1 MSMRTAA
8 ALAIWALGL
17 ALSGCSLAGP
27 GNHTFLTASGQPIP
41 AARAPTA
48 TATPVQTAAATP
60 VQTAA
65 APQAKAPKAA
75 KHKSK
80 NKGTAVAQATP
91 KSNDP
96 AAVFDAASR
105 DCKETTRDKG
115 IKSVLAILSHM
126 RPGAVD
132 ADYVACMKE
141 KGYEVA
147 K

>member
-8 ALAIWALGL
+8 ALAIWAVGL

-48 TATPVQTAAATP
+48 TATPVQI
-60 VQTAA
+60 AA
-65 APQAKAPKAA
+65 APQAKAPKAPKAA